1 MEENIIKYTTRTK
14 VKAGQK
20 GNKEEGVRKNEG
32 INNWK
37 G

>member
-20 GNKEEGVRKNEG
+20 TNKEGGIRKNEG
-32 INNWK
+32 IKNWK